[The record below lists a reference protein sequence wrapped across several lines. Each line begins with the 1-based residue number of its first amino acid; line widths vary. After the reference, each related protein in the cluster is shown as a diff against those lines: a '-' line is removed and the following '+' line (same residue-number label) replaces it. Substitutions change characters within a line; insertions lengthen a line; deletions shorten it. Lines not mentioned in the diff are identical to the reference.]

1 MVKLPSLNFEL
12 EIIDRFLNSENKLS
26 WFIQQFKMEYN
37 VETQLA
43 LIFMIGFV
51 LFNIFLVYDAERYSQ
66 FLPGK
71 PKRLFGR
78 ILFFPLTTI
87 IGYYFSK
94 LILYW
99 FLWLVTLGWW
109 FIPALLGSALAFL
122 LLILLIN
129 KFID

>member
-12 EIIDRFLNSENKLS
+12 EIINRFLNSENKLS

-66 FLPGK
+66 FLPD
-71 PKRLFGR
+71 
-78 ILFFPLTTI
+78 
-87 IGYYFSK
+87 S
-94 LILYW
+94 
-99 FLWLVTLGWW
+99 
-109 FIPALLGSALAFL
+109 
-122 LLILLIN
+122 
-129 KFID
+129 